1 MKRTSIKK
9 KTIIHSMIGQQLKTG
24 VDIIEIS
31 RIQDIIERRGDRFL
45 KRIFTEEEIRF
56 SKNKIERF
64 AGRFAAK
71 EAVMKAFGTGRIGI
85 SWTDI
90 EVIRTED
97 KAPEIKLHGRGKVF
111 AKSEEINDISIS
123 ISHSKKYAVAFA
135 VIVFRAKSN

>member
-1 MKRTSIKK
+1 MT
-9 KTIIHSMIGQQLKTG
+9 GQQLKTG
-24 VDIIEIS
+24 VDIIEIP
-31 RIQDIIERRGDRFL
+31 RIQEIIERRGERFL

-90 EVIRTED
+90 EVVRTED
-97 KAPEIKLHGRGKVF
+97 EAPEIKLHGRGKVF
-111 AKSEEINDISIS
+111 AKSEEIDDISIS
-123 ISHSKKYAVAFA
+123 ISHSKKYAIAFA
-135 VIVFRAKSN
+135 VILFRAKSN

>member
-1 MKRTSIKK
+1 MAG
-9 KTIIHSMIGQQLKTG
+9 HQLKTG

-31 RIQDIIERRGDRFL
+31 RIEEIIERRGERFL
-45 KRIFTEEEIRF
+45 KKIFTEEEIRF
-56 SKNKIERF
+56 SNNKIERF

-90 EVIRTED
+90 EVVRAED

-111 AKSEEINDISIS
+111 AESKDIEDISIS
-123 ISHSKKYAVAFA
+123 ISHSKKYAIAFA
-135 VIVFRAKSN
+135 VILF